1 MCSNCGNEFG
11 KWAGQCSGCGEWN
24 SLKEISGKFLG
35 NGKIKNQTKIG
46 REKLEVK
53 NLGNL
58 KPTPGPSL
66 EKGGVFSTGISEFDR
81 VLGKGIVQGS
91 AVLFAGEPGIG
102 KSTLLTQLIGK
113 IGGLYVAGEESA
125 EQIGLRVKRLGLNA
139 NNFDVLGT
147 NSIDELEEFLDRTQK
162 LYKIAVV
169 DSIQVMSSEG
179 SGLRQGYGGQVGSVG
194 QIKES
199 TFRLIQ
205 MAKKKGM
212 AIFIVGHVTKDG
224 DIAGPKLLEHMVDT
238 VLYFEGEKNGDLR
251 ILRTS
256 KNRFGPTD
264 EVGVFKMEEKGLR
277 EIKSEEINL
286 IENGENKIGSA
297 VTVVMEGTRPM
308 MLEIQAL
315 VVESFAPMPKR
326 IFSGI
331 DYNRGQLMVAI
342 AQKSL
347 GIPLYKYDVFLS
359 VTGGVKIDETAADLA
374 VLAAMWSSYRNLPL
388 NPFKFETHLV
398 RNFGPSSLEKGG
410 QNQKILRPSGTSLD
424 PPTLKLRTDKQGGSL
439 PVYVGEVS
447 LLGEVR
453 KVRNLEKRK
462 KEAESLGR
470 KLVEIRNVSE
480 LKT

>member
-1 MCSNCGNEFG
+1 MKNKEMVFVCNNCGNEFS
-11 KWAGQCSGCGEWN
+11 KWMGQCSSCGEWN
-24 SLKEISGKFLG
+24 TLKEIKFSKSKFPISKKRG
-35 NGKIKNQTKIG
+35 TG
-46 REKLEVK
+46 EKLEVK
-53 NLGNL
+53 NLGVLRQDFGSL
-58 KPTPGPSL
+58 KVNTD
-66 EKGGVFSTGISEFDR
+66 VFSTGIFEFDR

-139 NNFDVLGT
+139 NNFDILGT
-147 NSIDELEEFLDRTQK
+147 NSIDELEEFLERTQNV
-162 LYKIAVV
+162 YKIAVI
-169 DSIQVMSSEG
+169 DSIQVMSSESAVG
-179 SGLRQGYGGQVGSVG
+179 VIGSVG

-199 TFRLIQ
+199 AFRLIQ
-205 MAKKKGM
+205 IAKKKGI

-251 ILRTS
+251 ILRTT
-256 KNRFGPTD
+256 KNRFGATD

-297 VTVVMEGTRPM
+297 ITVVMEGTRPM
-308 MLEIQAL
+308 MLEVQAL

-347 GIPLYKYDVFLS
+347 GMPLYKYDVFLS
-359 VTGGVKIDETAADLA
+359 VTGGIKIEETAADLA
-374 VLAAMWSSYRNLPL
+374 VLAAMWSN
-388 NPFKFETHLV
+388 FK
-398 RNFGPSSLEKGG
+398 EKVF
-410 QNQKILRPSGTSLD
+410 SGKS
-424 PPTLKLRTDKQGGSL
+424 
-439 PVYVGEVS
+439 VFVGEVS
-447 LLGEVR
+447 LLGEVK
-453 KVRNLEKRK
+453 KVRNWEKRQ
-462 KEAESLGR
+462 KEAGVMGR
-470 KLVEIRNVSE
+470 KVMEIKNVRE
-480 LKT
+480 LKNL

>member
-1 MCSNCGNEFG
+1 MKNKETVFVCGNCGNEFS
-11 KWAGQCSGCGEWN
+11 KWAGQCSACGEWN
-24 SLKEISGKFLG
+24 SLKEIKNFSKKSGG
-35 NGKIKNQTKIG
+35 VKIEKI
-46 REKLEVK
+46 EVK
-53 NLGNL
+53 
-58 KPTPGPSL
+58 KI
-66 EKGGVFSTGISEFDR
+66 EKIEENKNIFSTGISEFDR

-113 IGGLYVAGEESA
+113 IGGLYVAGEESSG
-125 EQIGLRVKRLGLNA
+125 QIGLRVKRLGLDA
-139 NNFDVLGT
+139 KNFDILDT
-147 NSIDELEEFLDRTQK
+147 NSIDELEEFLDRTQN

-169 DSIQVMSSEG
+169 DSIQVMVSDAGG
-179 SGLRQGYGGQVGSVG
+179 SGTLMRAGSPN
-194 QIKES
+194 QIRES

-264 EVGVFKMEEKGLR
+264 EVGVFRMEEKGLR

-286 IENGENKIGSA
+286 ISAKQNNIGSA
-297 VTVVMEGTRPM
+297 ITIVMEGSRPM
-308 MLEIQAL
+308 VLEIQAL

-331 DYNRGQLMVAI
+331 DYNRGQLMIAI

-359 VTGGVKIDETAADLA
+359 VTGGVKIEETAADLA
-374 VLAAMWSSYRNLPL
+374 VLAAMWSSY
-388 NPFKFETHLV
+388 KST
-398 RNFGPSSLEKGG
+398 PSPSFDKEGR
-410 QNQKILRPSGTSLD
+410 KIL
-424 PPTLKLRTDKQGGSL
+424 
-439 PVYVGEVS
+439 PVFVGEVS

-453 KVRNLEKRK
+453 KVRNLEKRR

-470 KLVEIRNVSE
+470 KLVEIGNVKE
-480 LKT
+480 LKV